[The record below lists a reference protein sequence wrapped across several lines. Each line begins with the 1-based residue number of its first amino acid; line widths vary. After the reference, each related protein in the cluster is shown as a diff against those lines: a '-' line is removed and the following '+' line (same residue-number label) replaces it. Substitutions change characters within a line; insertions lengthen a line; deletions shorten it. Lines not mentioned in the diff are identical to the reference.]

1 VSCQRTR
8 IERNEGPEGER
19 VANKF
24 HGYTKQDA
32 ANSPQETETDG
43 ESDATV
49 RGTMQRLQKI
59 THEQRANVMVTTL
72 TSNAAGH
79 EMKAVATGIKRR
91 PTNEY
96 TNLVSRTE

>member
-1 VSCQRTR
+1 MSCQRTR
-8 IERNEGPEGER
+8 IERNQGPEGER

-24 HGYTKQDA
+24 HGYSKEDA
-32 ANSPQETETDG
+32 TNSPQETETDG

-59 THEQRANVMVTTL
+59 TDEQRANIMVTTL

-79 EMKAVATGIKRR
+79 EMKAVATGITRR
-91 PTNEY
+91 PTKEY
-96 TNLVSRTE
+96 TSLVVNN